1 MRRRQFLKMA
11 GAAMAGVTIANA
23 TGQHLFAAGE
33 EGGELE
39 YTAEQYTK
47 MRRYMP
53 TRFGRIAYLDEG
65 EGDAVLLLHGFPLNN
80 FQWRGV
86 IPRLAGSRRCLAP
99 DFLGL
104 GYSEVAAGQG
114 VTPFDQV
121 EMLAAFLDEL
131 GVSSVDLIA
140 NDSGGAVAQIFAVR
154 YPSRVRSILFT
165 NCDVEPD
172 SPPPALE
179 PVIEMAREGTYPDM
193 WLVPW
198 LNDKD
203 LARSKDGLG
212 GFCYSKPGHPTDEA
226 IDMYLS
232 PLVES
237 EARKALTNAYT
248 LGLTP
253 NPLAGIEAE
262 LRKLEMPVRIIWGMA
277 DDIFAKESPD
287 YLNHV
292 MQNSRGIRRLESAK
306 LFFPEEYPEVIAE
319 EALKLWQL

>member
-1 MRRRQFLKMA
+1 MRRRQFLKVA

-23 TGQHLFAAGE
+23 TGQHLFAAGG

-39 YTAEQYTK
+39 YTAAQYTK

-104 GYSEVAAGQG
+104 GYSEVTEGQG

-262 LRKLEMPVRIIWGMA
+262 LRRLEMPVRIIWGMA